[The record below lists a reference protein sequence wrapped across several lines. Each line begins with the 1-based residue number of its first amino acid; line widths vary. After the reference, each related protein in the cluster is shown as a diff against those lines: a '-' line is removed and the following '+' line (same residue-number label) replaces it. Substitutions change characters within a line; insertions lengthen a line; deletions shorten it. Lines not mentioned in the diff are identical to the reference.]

1 MSNTNDTPAQT
12 AKHLGDLLAE
22 LADAMR
28 FAVQHLSDD
37 DHSVLPLVHRV
48 MLQAI
53 ETCEYLRACIA
64 EADSAGVQT
73 PAHLPVTP
81 STPIALEPHTP

>member
-1 MSNTNDTPAQT
+1 MNNSTDSPAHA

-28 FAVQHLSDD
+28 FAVQHLSDE

-53 ETCEYLRACIA
+53 ETCEYLQACIA
-64 EADSAGVQT
+64 DADSAVVQT
-73 PAHLPVTP
+73 PAHLPATP
-81 STPIALEPHTP
+81 STPSALEPHTP